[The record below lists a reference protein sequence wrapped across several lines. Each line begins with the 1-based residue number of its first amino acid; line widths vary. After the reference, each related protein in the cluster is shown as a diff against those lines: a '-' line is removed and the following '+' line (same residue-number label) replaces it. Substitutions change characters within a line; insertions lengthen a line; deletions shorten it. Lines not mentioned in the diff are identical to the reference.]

1 MRYGIQPQVSSS
13 GLTSAVAGDAAGD
26 IHPQDGGGWLSIG
39 CDACPHSSSQG
50 DACADCAV
58 AFICDRDVDDALVV
72 DVHDA
77 AEERAL
83 RLLDEAGLLAEVIS
97 RGDLVAEVQVA

>member
-1 MRYGIQPQVSSS
+1 MRCGMQSHVSSS
-13 GLTSAVAGDAAGD
+13 GLASAQTVDSADADYGL
-26 IHPQDGGGWLSIG
+26 WLSVN
-39 CDACPHSSSQG
+39 CEACPQSTGQ

-58 AFICDRDVDDALVV
+58 AFICDRDADDALVV

-97 RGDLVAEVQVA
+97 RGGAESTVRVA